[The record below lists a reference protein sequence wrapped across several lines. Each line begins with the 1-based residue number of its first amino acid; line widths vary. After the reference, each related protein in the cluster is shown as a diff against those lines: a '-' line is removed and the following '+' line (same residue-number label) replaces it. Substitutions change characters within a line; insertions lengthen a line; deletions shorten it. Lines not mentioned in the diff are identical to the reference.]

1 MAHYELRL
9 IKSEGN
15 INNGFVDNVE
25 DGGSAIGEICDSEG
39 NLLGWHAS
47 STLDWLE
54 HDLLRIVKFDSAKD
68 TYLKNW

>member
-15 INNGFVDNVE
+15 VNNGFVDNVE
-25 DGGSAIGEICDSEG
+25 DGGCAIGEIYDSEG
-39 NLLGWHAS
+39 NRLGWHCS

-68 TYLKNW
+68 TYSNNW